1 MKFNVKFSA
10 VDDDINLTL
19 WLDVD
24 SSDACQPSAL
34 ARFDKDGRHLSKLP
48 TFEYAR
54 RLPAAGKEVMLN
66 SLSLFQPDYI
76 LHICIALQ
84 LKLIGICCRST
95 IL

>member
-1 MKFNVKFSA
+1 MPGRVAIRHTIRAISILFVSVKFNVKFSA

-48 TFEYAR
+48 TFEYAKKTTGR
-54 RLPAAGKEVMLN
+54 RERGSVK
-66 SLSLFQPDYI
+66 
-76 LHICIALQ
+76 
-84 LKLIGICCRST
+84 
-95 IL
+95 